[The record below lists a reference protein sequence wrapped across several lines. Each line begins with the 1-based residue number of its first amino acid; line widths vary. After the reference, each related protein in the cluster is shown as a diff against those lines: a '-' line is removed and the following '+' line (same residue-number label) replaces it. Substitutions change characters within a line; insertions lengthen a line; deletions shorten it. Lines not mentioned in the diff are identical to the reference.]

1 METKEP
7 QLPNTERDKAGICP
21 VQAFAGLVTRIRG
34 YNLSE
39 PRWAAVSDRSLNLVL
54 DETGVLLITAAQ
66 LVCHLRAAALQHSED
81 YLGFPI
87 MRIGIHFLVR
97 SGAAM
102 AMFLAGMPA
111 ETGAVMAMFLARV
124 PAEMIQLMGRW
135 HIQSFLGY
143 IQVQVQATT
152 NARKLRREEDA
163 TRARP

>member
-1 METKEP
+1 
-7 QLPNTERDKAGICP
+7 
-21 VQAFAGLVTRIRG
+21 
-34 YNLSE
+34 
-39 PRWAAVSDRSLNLVL
+39 
-54 DETGVLLITAAQ
+54 
-66 LVCHLRAAALQHSED
+66 
-81 YLGFPI
+81 